1 MLVSY
6 FENLVIEVKH
16 MIGKIASQQT
26 RTYRSYDR
34 IKQYVNLASNLFH
47 RYRMSRIKVNLF
59 EPEV

>member
-1 MLVSY
+1 
-6 FENLVIEVKH
+6 VIEVKH
-16 MIGKIASQQT
+16 MIGKIASQKT